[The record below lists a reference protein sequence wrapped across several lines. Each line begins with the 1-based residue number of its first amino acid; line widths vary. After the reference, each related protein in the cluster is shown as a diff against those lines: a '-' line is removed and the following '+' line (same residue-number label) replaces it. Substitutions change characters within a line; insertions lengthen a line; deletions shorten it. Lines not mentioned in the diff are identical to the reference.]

1 MSDRTE
7 TLETNEQ
14 DYLEISPEAVDEIAD
29 MSIEFLEEILKYF
42 EIGDV
47 TIDEYEGDEGELILD
62 ITGDNLAILIGR
74 HGNTLS
80 ALQTLLSSVILRKVG
95 FRYPVIIDVEGYKNR
110 QREKLE
116 SIAQNAATKVIKQKR
131 KVSLHPM
138 SPYERRII
146 HVALKD
152 NSRVTTASEGEG
164 PNRHVVIF
172 PK

>member
-7 TLETNEQ
+7 TLETSEQ

-95 FRYPVIIDVEGYKNR
+95 FRYPVIIDVEG
-110 QREKLE
+110 
-116 SIAQNAATKVIKQKR
+116 
-131 KVSLHPM
+131 
-138 SPYERRII
+138 
-146 HVALKD
+146 
-152 NSRVTTASEGEG
+152 
-164 PNRHVVIF
+164 
-172 PK
+172 